1 MPNYYFSILNQSI
14 VLSFGQN
21 ISFCKLFSCVIL
33 FSMSENCIIFTG
45 ILGKKWA
52 QIKKSDFYNTLILG
66 ARQRVARLNK
76 HYDVLILYFA
86 NTNKSNGVKMN
97 VSSCLVCYGLTLP
110 QILLLLWASPGC
122 IPLLLIEGLSSCG
135 C

>member
-1 MPNYYFSILNQSI
+1 
-14 VLSFGQN
+14 
-21 ISFCKLFSCVIL
+21 
-33 FSMSENCIIFTG
+33 MSENCIIFTG
-45 ILGKKWA
+45 VLGKRWA
-52 QIKKSDFYNTLILG
+52 WIKKSDFYNTLILG

-97 VSSCLVCYGLTLP
+97 NLSCLVCYGLTLP
-110 QILLLLWASPGC
+110 YILLLLWDSPGC
-122 IPLLLIEGLSSCG
+122 IPLLLNDGLSSRG